1 MLIETMYSFPTTDKF
16 RDQNVRFMI
25 AVPAGGKIVYDKQQ
39 VYPRI
44 KEESDYTEET
54 YQHGYISND
63 GNYSNW

>member
-1 MLIETMYSFPTTDKF
+1 
-16 RDQNVRFMI
+16 MI